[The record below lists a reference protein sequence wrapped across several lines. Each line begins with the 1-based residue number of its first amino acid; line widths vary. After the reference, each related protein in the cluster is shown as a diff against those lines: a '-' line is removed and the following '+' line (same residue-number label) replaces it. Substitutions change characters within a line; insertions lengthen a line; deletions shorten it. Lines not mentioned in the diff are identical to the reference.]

1 MESKHVNMNHSTR
14 NPASKTEM
22 SSTVSLACA
31 VEIAREISAAM
42 ESGKKFTTFL
52 GYKRPDHYNWKA
64 GVSLLQFSFIL
75 DQFIP
80 RYLFQKSRRTVD
92 EPIAKNF
99 KQFVGSFPEGLS
111 LSPYDIALE
120 DIISK
125 TQVLMSDVDQMIIV
139 PDFAISHEP
148 NALSHGVIETV
159 DTHVGYVRIR
169 MDNQVHIAG
178 LVSMPANV
186 DNYLSSTKMVQG
198 MVITNNSKSG
208 ETTCIHGPAMQD
220 TITIA
225 KENFHVNRDSVFS
238 MHCLDWP
245 KEADRWTKRDRPS
258 GWPGKELVQSIV
270 ADGCHVVPTSHP
282 RSQNP
287 DIEWRYSFSVAERTL
302 ARKLTDAQR
311 QCYILLKTIVMHELS
326 HFGILCSY
334 HLKMLLFWH
343 CEKIPDN
350 EWSSDAGLATMFLCL
365 LDELVYCVATHCL
378 PHYFI
383 PENNL
388 FEHVHSDFLADI
400 AHTVSCIRRNP
411 LQYVLTF
418 NKRFRFKSLTL
429 QQRTFNLTDHF
440 SDIIADVRVC
450 QYDLRKCYKKQQQA
464 LWRLGQLC
472 LREQMFTD
480 AHSTFLYL
488 ENVTEFLTGCTFPT
502 GHVLYS
508 CASVELDL
516 SEARDILGNVD
527 RTDVY
532 RNTHTAYFFSKL
544 ARSYKAG
551 TVGKTLQVLNKT
563 AGVEEHFYAD
573 MLASAAN
580 TAAVKMDFCM
590 FLVQLLRYDEAI
602 PLLKEIMAT
611 ECKHP
616 LGHNTYSNNMTIIS
630 DDKNL
635 HKETCRHTM
644 IRTMSVAFAYYVFA
658 KICCDENQETKAMAL
673 LPDFQR
679 LCSETLMEGTVDNTM
694 HAQAFSL
701 LGYTYLAVQDYA
713 KAGQAFRTAAQL
725 VDGYTLAQENYAN
738 CEAIRHSAP
747 DVHICFY
754 KRVLGG
760 TLRPSV
766 SVQEQTPTNN
776 MCRKAALN
784 TEVAAT
790 ENKESMCPEAMGS
803 HSTMEISME
812 RQNKTTDVTVTGT
825 SKEPE
830 TSTKSQEI
838 ANSHRVFT
846 DTHDWTAGVSLH
858 QLSFILDQFLP
869 QRHVCHPQM
878 DVTSNATLSHHRS
891 NLLEITLEPSG
902 SFYDGFHL
910 PVFQK
915 PTWTGKGH
923 DNRALDSHL
932 SVMFVHMN
940 QTIVTEGHKTPD
952 SFGVIEDEDTYPGHI
967 RIRLLNPCMSSC
979 KVPKADTG
987 NFYLSNR
994 MVQEREFV
1002 KLTEDVAHALYRGP
1016 AATVNEQNTVNCD
1029 SVLALPCPQWPKSAD
1044 YWTTRDRPSGWPD
1057 KELIQSIV
1065 AVGCHVVPT
1074 SHPRSQNP
1082 DIEWRYSF
1090 SVAERT
1096 LARKLTDAQRQC
1108 YILLK
1113 TIVMRELNHCSVL
1126 SSYHLKT
1133 VFLWQCEK
1141 IPATEWSTETGLATN
1156 FLWLLDELVYCVAS
1170 HHLPHYFIPEVN
1182 LFEHN
1187 HLDFLEV
1194 VADTLAFI
1202 RREPI
1207 SRVLAFDKQFC
1218 FKFSVASCDLVD
1230 ILNDVIDDAVQSHDT
1245 PQLRFKS
1252 QSDALQKTA
1261 KQLMTERRS
1270 DEALCVFTQEI
1281 QLYERICRFDGS
1293 EPSDDYT
1300 ICSLMSH
1307 ACLELP
1313 KSQRVY
1319 GLEYVKE
1326 TFPDNPDRDRLLL
1339 SLAMFCHE
1347 EAFTAGSEHNRQE
1360 MLQKADVNFVEAI
1373 TYCGVDSIAVK
1384 MNYITFLVHLHCYD
1398 KAVPLLKEFIAM
1410 EANHPTGINGY
1421 GLDTRNSVVD
1431 ENLLKEIN
1439 RHGNIET
1446 ASVAFA
1452 YYVLAKIYCETN
1464 HEAEAMALLPDFQQ
1478 LCSDTLGKIGLQPT
1492 MHCRAY
1498 SLLGYTYLAVQD
1510 YTQAGQAFRT
1520 AAQLEDD
1527 YTLAEENYA
1536 KCDILHLCELFRLSQ
1551 LLSI

>member
-31 VEIAREISAAM
+31 VEIAREISAAVPP
-42 ESGKKFTTFL
+42 GKKLTTSV
-52 GYKRPDHYNWKA
+52 GYKRADHCNWKA

-80 RYLFQKSRRTVD
+80 RYWFQNSRRTVD
-92 EPIAKNF
+92 DPIAKNF
-99 KQFVGSFPEGLS
+99 KQYVGSFAEGLS

-125 TQVLMSDVDQMIIV
+125 TQ
-139 PDFAISHEP
+139 
-148 NALSHGVIETV
+148 
-159 DTHVGYVRIR
+159 
-169 MDNQVHIAG
+169 
-178 LVSMPANV
+178 
-186 DNYLSSTKMVQG
+186 
-198 MVITNNSKSG
+198 
-208 ETTCIHGPAMQD
+208 D

-225 KENFHVNRDSVFS
+225 KENFHVNRDNVFS

-245 KEADRWTKRDRPS
+245 KEADRWTTRHRPS
-258 GWPGKELVQSIV
+258 GWPDKEMVQSIV

-311 QCYILLKTIVMHELS
+311 QCYILLKTIVMRELS

-334 HLKMLLFWH
+334 HLKMLLFWQ
-343 CEKIPDN
+343 CEKIPDI
-350 EWSSDAGLATMFLCL
+350 EWSSEAGLATMFLCL

-400 AHTVSCIRRNP
+400 ARTVSCIRRNP

-450 QYDLRKCYKKQQQA
+450 QYDLRKCYKKRQQV

-472 LREQMFTD
+472 LREQMFT
-480 AHSTFLYL
+480 AAPSIFSHV
-488 ENVTEFLTGCTFPT
+488 ENMTEFLTGCTFPT

-532 RNTHTAYFFSKL
+532 RNTHIAYFFSSL
-544 ARSYKAG
+544 ARLYKAG
-551 TVGKTLQVLNKT
+551 TVAKKTQQVLNKT
-563 AGVEEHFYAD
+563 VGVGEDFYAE
-573 MLASAAN
+573 MLVSPAN

-616 LGHNTYSNNMTIIS
+616 LGHNTYSKNMTIIS
-630 DDKNL
+630 DDENL

-658 KICCDENQETKAMAL
+658 KICCDTDQETKAMAL

-679 LCSETLMEGTVDNTM
+679 LCSDTLTEGTVDTTM

-747 DVHICFY
+747 DVYICFY
-754 KRVLGG
+754 NRVLGG

-776 MCRKAALN
+776 MCRDTALN
-784 TEVAAT
+784 TEVAITAT
-790 ENKESMCPEAMGS
+790 ENKESMCHEATGS

-812 RQNKTTDVTVTGT
+812 RHNKTTDATVTGN

-838 ANSHRVFT
+838 ANSRVFT
-846 DTHDWTAGVSLH
+846 DIHDWTACVSLH
-858 QLSFILDQFLP
+858 QLSFFLDQFLP

-878 DVTSNATLSHHRS
+878 DVTKEHIDATLSHHRS

-967 RIRLLNPCMSSC
+967 RIRLLNPCTSSC
-979 KVPKADTG
+979 KVPKADTE

-994 MVQEREFV
+994 MLHEREFV

-1029 SVLALPCPQWPKSAD
+1029 SVLALPCPQWPKGAD

-1207 SRVLAFDKQFC
+1207 SRVLAFDKRFC
-1218 FKFSVASCDLVD
+1218 FKFPVASCDLVD

-1261 KQLMTERRS
+1261 MQLMTERKF
-1270 DEALCVFTQEI
+1270 DEALCVFTQDI
-1281 QLYERICRFDGS
+1281 QLYQRICRFDGS

-1300 ICSLMSH
+1300 VCNLMSH
-1307 ACLELP
+1307 ACFELP

-1319 GLEYVKE
+1319 GLEYVSE

-1339 SLAMFCHE
+1339 SLAMFFHE
-1347 EAFTAGSEHNRQE
+1347 EAFTPGNEHNRQE
-1360 MLQKADVNFVEAI
+1360 MLQKAEVNFVEAI
-1373 TYCGVDSIAVK
+1373 KYSRVDSIAIK
-1384 MNYITFLVHLHCYD
+1384 MNYIMFLVHMHCYK

-1421 GLDTRNSVVD
+1421 GQDTRNSIGD

-1439 RHGNIET
+1439 RHDEILT

-1452 YYVLAKIYCETN
+1452 YYVLAKIYCDTN
-1464 HEAEAMALLPDFQQ
+1464 REAEAMALLPDFQQ
-1478 LCSDTLGKIGLQPT
+1478 LCSDTLGKIGLDPT
-1492 MHCRAY
+1492 MHSSAY
-1498 SLLGYTYLAVQD
+1498 SLLGYSYLAAQD

-1520 AAQLEDD
+1520 AAQLVDG

-1551 LLSI
+1551 LLT